1 MPARIVG
8 RREDVGRAG
17 LLRLIA
23 KALEPPD
30 LHRTDPLPRYAPW
43 GAVIL
48 ARVVTYVAWALSVA
62 LVILVIG
69 ATVLAIGL
77 VTGRVTAALS
87 VESVR
92 HSQPFRD
99 PFDRRGAAA
108 QRGQLLGVQ
117 PLELSRQRAN
127 PPRPPLRH

>member
-1 MPARIVG
+1 MPPRFVEQ
-8 RREDVGRAG
+8 REGTKRVG

-23 KALEPPD
+23 RALEPPD
-30 LHRTDPLPRYAPW
+30 LHRTDSLPRYAPW

-69 ATVLAIGL
+69 VTVLAVGIGA
-77 VTGRVTAALS
+77 GRVAAAPG

-92 HSQPFRD
+92 RSQSFGD
-99 PFDRRGAAA
+99 TFDRRGTPV
-108 QRGQLLGVQ
+108 QRGQLLGVEALQ
-117 PLELSRQRAN
+117 LAR
-127 PPRPPLRH
+127 